1 MDKDIIIPLTDEQG
15 NTVNYE
21 LLDIINYNENT
32 YAVFYPTVPD
42 DTEVLILRAED
53 IPNSDEDN
61 YIVETDEK
69 VVQEVYRLFKEKY
82 KGKILFPE
90 SII

>member
-69 VVQEVYRLFKEKY
+69 VVQQVYRLFKEKY

>member
-1 MDKDIIIPLTDEQG
+1 MVKIEDVAEIMDKDIIIPLTDEQG

-61 YIVETDEK
+61 YIVET
-69 VVQEVYRLFKEKY
+69 
-82 KGKILFPE
+82 
-90 SII
+90 

>member
-69 VVQEVYRLFKEKY
+69 IVQQVYKMFKEKY

-90 SII
+90 TII

>member
-1 MDKDIIIPLTDEQG
+1 MDKEIIIPLTDEQG

-69 VVQEVYRLFKEKY
+69 VVQQVYKMFKEKY

-90 SII
+90 TII

>member
-1 MDKDIIIPLTDEQG
+1 MDKGLIIPLTDEQG
-15 NTVNYE
+15 NTVEYE
-21 LLDIINYNENT
+21 LLDVVNLNDNT
-32 YAVFYPTVPD
+32 YAVFYPTVQD
-42 DTEVLILRAED
+42 DTEVLILRVED

-69 VVQEVYRLFKEKY
+69 TVQQVYKMFKEKY

-90 SII
+90 TII

>member
-69 VVQEVYRLFKEKY
+69 VVQQVYKLFKEKY

-90 SII
+90 TII

>member
-69 VVQEVYRLFKEKY
+69 VVQQVYKLFKEKY